1 MQLSLVPLFYQF
13 AVFLASLL
21 CEEKWFALDRSGER
35 YLQIDGCFLHLLSG
49 GMSWVLLFI
58 FSGQNTVAIFVTRL
72 QSLYLISGVRVYL
85 HLNTGLLCVVH
96 FACVGASAGSL
107 TEQFG

>member
-1 MQLSLVPLFYQF
+1 MLF
-13 AVFLASLL
+13 FLLPYCA
-21 CEEKWFALDRSGER
+21 KKSGLPWIGLESGI
-35 YLQIDGCFLHLLSG
+35 YKLMDGFLHLLSG

-72 QSLYLISGVRVYL
+72 QSLYLIYGVRVYL

-107 TEQFG
+107 NEQFG